1 MPEVATFIELGWPT
15 IDARSYWGALAPSA
29 TPREVVTKMS
39 AALDRV
45 LTMPISSNG
54 SRTSAIRYRRSA
66 GTIHGKHPQQMDK
79 WGKVVKA
86 AGIRAD

>member
-1 MPEVATFIELGWPT
+1 
-15 IDARSYWGALAPSA
+15 LAPSA

-45 LTMPISSNG
+45 LTMPDIKQRLEDLGYTVIAGPPERFTAN
-54 SRTSAIRYRRSA
+54 IRSE
-66 GTIHGKHPQQMDK
+66 MDK